1 MTCHGTVL
9 GAGARPSDAH
19 RMRTH
24 LVGALFVV
32 MLVPAVARAE
42 GFGLDLHVGAGLP
55 AGGLG
60 LGVRVG
66 PVEVL
71 AEGQVLGAA
80 FIMAL
85 SGSAHVNVDVVSRPR
100 WALYTGGFGAVLQVV
115 AGSDEVFE
123 EMYAGGGLVVGA
135 RFHHRSGRM
144 SHAVELGSM
153 YGRCAQQMCNDGE
166 AWVSLQAAYRLQ
178 FHLF

>member
-1 MTCHGTVL
+1 MRCHGTAL

-19 RMRTH
+19 PMRIY
-24 LVGALFVV
+24 LVGVLLAV
-32 MLVPAVARAE
+32 MMASAPARAD
-42 GFGLDLHVGAGLP
+42 GPGLDLHVGVGLP

-60 LGVRVG
+60 LGVRFG
-66 PVEVL
+66 SVEVL

-80 FIMAL
+80 FVMAL
-85 SGSAHVNVDVVSRPR
+85 SGSAHVNVDVVARPR

-115 AGSDEVFE
+115 AGSDEVIE
-123 EMYAGGGLVVGA
+123 ETYAGGGFVVGA

-153 YGRCAQQMCNDGE
+153 YGRCAQRMCNDGE